1 MREVGCGE
9 RGVGGL
15 RYTLNDVCFLITD
28 GSHFSPAN
36 EEVGYP
42 MLSVKDMDETDFNLN
57 NCKHIGEEAFSVLAT
72 NGCVPKL
79 NDVVVAKD
87 GSYLKTAFPIKE
99 ERKIALLSSIA
110 ILRPNT
116 KLVYPT
122 YLSYYLKSDS
132 VYRMVSLNYISG
144 TALKRIIL
152 KGIKKIPINLPDL
165 GEQKRRAALLDQ
177 IYDIIQKRKEQLSAL
192 DDLIKARFVEMFGE
206 PDTNPMRW
214 PEKLL
219 SEMLNVLGGYAF
231 KSDGFSETNGIP
243 VLRIGNINA
252 GLYKPVNMVFWEE
265 DERLER
271 YIMHPGDLVM
281 SLTGTVGKDDYG
293 NVCILGS
300 DYSKYYL
307 NQRNAKLELKE
318 GLEKHYLSQLLRFDK
333 IKKRLTGISRGVR
346 QANISN
352 KDILSLRVPIPPLEL
367 QQQFAA
373 FVAQIDKSKAA
384 IQKSLDETQLLFDSL
399 MQQYF
404 G

>member
-1 MREVGCGE
+1 MTRESLQIDICGDDGMGYIALGDLISKAQVEKCGKREYPVLSMTMHDGIVFQNDRFKKDIASIDRSNYSVVGFNQLVVSFPIDE
-9 RGVGGL
+9 GVL
-15 RYTLNDVCFLITD
+15 AVQDITD
-28 GSHFSPAN
+28 AGIVSPAYKIWDIDQAKLMPKYLEMWLRSPRSIDYYKSKLRGTTARRRSIP
-36 EEVGYP
+36 EEDFLG
-42 MLSVKDMDETDFNLN
+42 MSVN
-57 NCKHIGEEAFSVLAT
+57 
-72 NGCVPKL
+72 VP
-79 NDVVVAKD
+79 
-87 GSYLKTAFPIKE
+87 PKE
-99 ERKIALLSSIA
+99 
-110 ILRPNT
+110 
-116 KLVYPT
+116 
-122 YLSYYLKSDS
+122 
-132 VYRMVSLNYISG
+132 
-144 TALKRIIL
+144 
-152 KGIKKIPINLPDL
+152 
-165 GEQKRRAALLDQ
+165 EQKRIVDLITRVNGVILL
-177 IYDIIQKRKEQLSAL
+177 REQELAAL

-252 GLYKPVNMVFWEE
+252 GFYKPVNMVFWEE

-300 DYSKYYL
+300 DYPKYYL

-318 GLEKHYLSQLLRFDK
+318 GLEKHYLSQLLRFDN

-373 FVAQIDKSKAA
+373 FVAQIEKSKSV

-399 MQQYF
+399 MQKYF